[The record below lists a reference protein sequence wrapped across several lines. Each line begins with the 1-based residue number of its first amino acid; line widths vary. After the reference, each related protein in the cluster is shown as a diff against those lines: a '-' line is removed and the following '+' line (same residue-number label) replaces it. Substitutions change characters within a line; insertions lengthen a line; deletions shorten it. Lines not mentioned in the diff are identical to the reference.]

1 MRARYKRTRVG
12 ILSVRIIGY
21 IKCLEREE
29 GAAAEVGLGGP
40 RGAVAA
46 AAHLTSSRAFRKTD
60 MQMTFV

>member
-29 GAAAEVGLGGP
+29 GVAAEVGLGGP
-40 RGAVAA
+40 RGAAA
-46 AAHLTSSRAFRKTD
+46 AAHLTSSRALRKTGIK
-60 MQMTFV
+60 MTFV